1 MKEILNEKLVK
12 SYVVATNDKKVLS
25 SFFFIMVLFAV
36 SVTFLVPE
44 VMAEGDGILDVG
56 QKMIKDVA
64 STIVTISSAAALVGV
79 GTGAFLKKFSLG
91 KPDRIDMG
99 NKLIYNSIWG
109 WVLINGL
116 LLILNFFGEYFTGN
130 ASVTSIDGISG
141 E

>member
-1 MKEILNEKLVK
+1 MKTFLSELSIKG
-12 SYVVATNDKKVLS
+12 YVVATNDKRVLS
-25 SFFFIMVLFAV
+25 SFFSMMVLFG
-36 SVTFLVPE
+36 VTFIFLVPE
-44 VMAEGDGILDVG
+44 VMADEGDGILDVG

-64 STIVTISSAAALVGV
+64 SAIVTISSAAALVGV

-91 KPDRIDMG
+91 KPDRIEMG

-116 LLILNFFGEYFTGN
+116 LLILNFFGDYFKDGADIT
-130 ASVTSIDGISG
+130 SVTAT